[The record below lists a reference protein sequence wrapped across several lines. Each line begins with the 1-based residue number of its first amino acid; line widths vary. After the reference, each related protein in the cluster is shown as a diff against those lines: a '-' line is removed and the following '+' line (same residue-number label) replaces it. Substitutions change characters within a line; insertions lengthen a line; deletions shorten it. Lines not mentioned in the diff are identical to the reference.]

1 MSAHPRS
8 PFWSVVCVG
17 KNPGVSQWTPG
28 AKAPIETAA
37 GRRRLTAAERRELIL
52 AAAVRLFAERG
63 YHATSMDEIAAQA
76 GISKAVV
83 YDHFTSKRELYTVL
97 LDTIRADIDALI
109 DAAIGP
115 LPVDERVRAAIEVFF
130 GFVEDYPDACRLLF
144 LEVQGTSEAAQIVE
158 RLEARVADGLSASL
172 GDDPDIFGGHPDRE
186 RQLRILAELLKSA
199 IHGLASW
206 WYRNPHVPREDLVE
220 RTVAVVTPAI
230 DAARA

>member
-1 MSAHPRS
+1 M
-8 PFWSVVCVG
+8 
-17 KNPGVSQWTPG
+17 SQWTPG
-28 AKAPIETAA
+28 AKAGPETSGAA
-37 GRRRLTAAERRELIL
+37 RRRLTAAERRALIL

-63 YHATSMDEIAAQA
+63 YHATSVDEIAAQA

-83 YDHFTSKRELYTVL
+83 YDHFASKRELYTVL

-109 DAAIGP
+109 AGAIEP
-115 LPVDERVRAAIEVFF
+115 LPVEARVRAAIEVFF

-144 LEVQGTSEAAQIVE
+144 LEVQGTSDAAAIVE
-158 RLEARVADGLSASL
+158 QLEARVAEGLSASL
-172 GDDPDIFGGHPDRE
+172 GSDPLIFGGHPERE

-206 WYRNPHVPREDLVE
+206 WYRNPQVPREDLVE

-230 DAARA
+230 EAARG